1 MIVLLTTPALLGIKA
16 YFVSLGAMHSTA
28 FIINMLVLNKNVKV
42 ASKTVFKCG
51 MCLIFAFGVTAVSK
65 LAGDALSSSADIV
78 VIITVGMISLISF
91 LPFAI
96 LSKTVKIDFKKIS
109 LKNKTTFL

>member
-1 MIVLLTTPALLGIKA
+1 
-16 YFVSLGAMHSTA
+16 
-28 FIINMLVLNKNVKV
+28 
-42 ASKTVFKCG
+42 